1 MVNDIKSIVG
11 TFYRNAIRVKCI
23 VVCPCFVN
31 SLKGFQCLRQSFKK
45 KYSPQMNKNERQPE
59 TVSVCFFRLDAKNI
73 KILFPSMCEVIPT
86 FTVFLGVGHSKEWS
100 LPSRN

>member
-1 MVNDIKSIVG
+1 
-11 TFYRNAIRVKCI
+11 
-23 VVCPCFVN
+23 
-31 SLKGFQCLRQSFKK
+31 
-45 KYSPQMNKNERQPE
+45 MNKNERQPE